1 MLNNDVLAAERFAAP
16 LGPRPQHTIGGAAQA
31 AAEGVASR
39 SETGPSGLPLDCI
52 EAGNYDKLHELFCSV
67 KIPGVSSVQ
76 LSMLDRTAW
85 SLSLGHWAGVHVR
98 LHMFFLLF
106 AACALLLK
114 WQFAEPMAALE
125 WVMPAS
131 LLVLFLSV
139 LFHEVGHVWVA
150 RRHDGSAELIVL
162 GPLGGLAPVHV
173 IGDPRA
179 EFRAHL
185 AGPLVNLL
193 ICLVCMPALMLFQT
207 SIPGLL
213 NPLAPADVA
222 TGSFVEVGVKL
233 TFWINW
239 SLLLVNLIPA
249 FPLDGA
255 YALRSAILERWPL
268 IKPVEA
274 SAIVAR
280 TAQVLACLLAT
291 GALVWPFNETLTFL
305 PIRFSLVV
313 FAILLF
319 FAARQR
325 RLADE
330 REQSNNPFMGYEFT
344 GSLSA
349 LERDLEESG
358 NSSPGP
364 LRRWM
369 KQRRQARLLRQ
380 RQLEQEEERRVDEI
394 LSRLHE
400 QGMQSLSAEDRA
412 ILDRVSARYRSRME
426 H

>member
-1 MLNNDVLAAERFAAP
+1 M
-16 LGPRPQHTIGGAAQA
+16 Q
-31 AAEGVASR
+31 
-39 SETGPSGLPLDCI
+39 
-52 EAGNYDKLHELFCSV
+52 
-67 KIPGVSSVQ
+67 
-76 LSMLDRTAW
+76 DRAVW
-85 SLSLGHWAGVHVR
+85 SLSLGHWGGVHVR

-114 WQFAEPMAALE
+114 WQFASPMAALE
-125 WVMPAS
+125 WVIPAS

-139 LFHEVGHVWVA
+139 LLHEVGHVWFA
-150 RRHDGSAELIVL
+150 RRHDGVVELIVI
-162 GPLGGLAPVHV
+162 GPLGGMMPVHV

-179 EFRAHL
+179 EFKAHL
-185 AGPLVNLL
+185 AGPFVNLL
-193 ICLVCMPALMLFQT
+193 VCSVCVPALMLSET
-207 SIPGLL
+207 RILGLL
-213 NPLAPADVA
+213 NPLSPVDVA
-222 TGSFVEVGVKL
+222 TGSTTEVIVKL

-239 SLLLVNLIPA
+239 SLLVVNLIPA

-255 YALRSAILERWPL
+255 YALRAAILDRWPL
-268 IKPVEA
+268 IKPAEA

-280 TAQVLACLLAT
+280 TAQVLACLLAA
-291 GALVWPFNETLTFL
+291 GALLWPFDEDQLFL

-325 RLADE
+325 RLTDE
-330 REQSNNPFMGYEFT
+330 REQSDNPFLGYEFT
-344 GSLSA
+344 GSLAA

-358 NSSPGP
+358 TPRPGP
-364 LRRWM
+364 LRRWI

-394 LSRLHE
+394 LTRLHE
-400 QGMQSLSAEDRA
+400 QGMQSLSVEDRA